1 MQADM
6 DALNYPYIRVR
17 SLDWLKRTLLI
28 FPHVVRMTPEIRAPA
43 EDPHFSAFTQSESGR
58 YPLLR
63 PADLHSSHVQDA
75 QLELVAELEQR
86 LEQDRRGFRARY
98 GRS

>member
-1 MQADM
+1 MFAVAYKLAGSTWTIAMAAQL

-28 FPHVVRMTPEIRAPA
+28 FPHVVRMTPDVRAPA
-43 EDPHFSAFTQSESGR
+43 EDPEISAFSDIVSGR

-63 PADLHSSHVQDA
+63 AADLHSRHVHDA
-75 QLELVAELEQR
+75 QLELIAEL
-86 LEQDRRGFRARY
+86 
-98 GRS
+98 